1 MYGPHRMHA
10 CYRGGIRPR
19 EQPLSCMH
27 ALRDGGRRWE
37 GERER
42 EGEVHTGV
50 SLPEAMPDSSMA
62 QAIAVG
68 GPGIS
73 RNPSMLSYA
82 GLQHTS
88 RDE

>member
-1 MYGPHRMHA
+1 
-10 CYRGGIRPR
+10 
-19 EQPLSCMH
+19 
-27 ALRDGGRRWE
+27 
-37 GERER
+37 
-42 EGEVHTGV
+42 VHTGV

>member
-1 MYGPHRMHA
+1 MHA
-10 CYRGGIRPR
+10 CTSGWEETVGRG
-19 EQPLSCMH
+19 
-27 ALRDGGRRWE
+27 
-37 GERER
+37 ER

>member
-1 MYGPHRMHA
+1 MARTACMHVIGAGFDRVSSPYHA
-10 CYRGGIRPR
+10 CMHFGMGG
-19 EQPLSCMH
+19 
-27 ALRDGGRRWE
+27 GG
-37 GERER
+37 GKGRER